1 MVPFP
6 APLSS
11 HLKMLHSG
19 SSLMIVG
26 SSTYSNFKS
35 FCMRALSTVTDTLTF
50 PYPCSEAWERHV
62 IHWPPLL
69 WQRERER
76 EVVYLNGLTGLPYY
90 YLKVQL

>member
-69 WQRERER
+69 WQREREKYFTPM
-76 EVVYLNGLTGLPYY
+76 VSPVCPTTT
-90 YLKVQL
+90 